1 MFCSKKCSESVI
13 HRYECNAPTEES
25 FDKLLLQRM
34 FYQAIEITGS
44 LEELQ
49 KLMNRQT
56 SNKTIMDFD
65 LSDPTDPMKDKNR
78 ILATTSLAE
87 REPWSAEAYAKYE
100 SVTQQLATESED
112 ERDFL
117 RNYLVRCLKSM
128 TVNFFHFFWSP
139 NQLEGQGLALCSLAA
154 YFAHSCDPN
163 VEKID
168 VDNKFAFVIKK
179 PIKSGEQL
187 FMNYDRYSFL
197 THSLKDRQEYFNKI
211 YTFQCACNAC
221 VKDYPQLSQLR
232 KFDQTFIETDIKND
246 SLNEAKER
254 YKKNCEYISANMER
268 YPCYEICSLM
278 NQNYRLLHSIGNQ
291 LPF

>member
-1 MFCSKKCSESVI
+1 
-13 HRYECNAPTEES
+13 
-25 FDKLLLQRM
+25 M
-34 FYQAIEITGS
+34 FYQAVEITGT

-49 KLMNRQT
+49 KLMNRST
-56 SNKTIMDFD
+56 SSKTIMDFD
-65 LSDPTDPMKDKNR
+65 LSDPTDPMNDKNR

-100 SVTQQLATESED
+100 SVTEQLQTEKTED

-139 NQLEGQGLALCSLAA
+139 THLEGQGFALCSLAA

-168 VDNKFAFVIKK
+168 VDHKFAFVVKK
-179 PIKSGEQL
+179 SILAGEQL

-197 THSLKDRQEYFNKI
+197 THSLPQRQEYFDKI
-211 YTFQCACNAC
+211 YTFQCGCGACSENF
-221 VKDYPQLSQLR
+221 PQLLQLR
-232 KFDQTFIETDIKND
+232 KFDKEFTLVDVENV
-246 SLNEAKER
+246 SVEEAEKQ
-254 YKKNCEYISANMER
+254 YKRNCQYILENMVQ
-268 YPCYEICSLM
+268 YPCFEICSLM
-278 NQNYRLLHSIGNQ
+278 IQNNHLLHIIGNN

>member
-1 MFCSKKCSESVI
+1 
-13 HRYECNAPTEES
+13 
-25 FDKLLLQRM
+25 M
-34 FYQAIEITGS
+34 FYQAIQITGS

-49 KLMNRQT
+49 KLMNHQT
-56 SNKTIMDFD
+56 SSKTIMDFD
-65 LSDPTDPMKDKNR
+65 LSDQTDPANEKNR

-100 SVTQQLATESED
+100 SVTQQLPTENED
-112 ERDFL
+112 ERNFL
-117 RNYLVRCLKSM
+117 RQYLVRCLKSM

-139 NQLEGQGLALCSLAA
+139 NQLEGQGYALCSLAA

-168 VDNKFAFVIKK
+168 VDNKFAFVIRK
-179 PIKSGEQL
+179 PIKAGEQL

-211 YTFQCACNAC
+211 YTFQCGCNAC
-221 VKDYPQLSQLR
+221 KDDYAELSNLPKIDDKFVVPEVKTLSAAGAEVQ
-232 KFDQTFIETDIKND
+232 
-246 SLNEAKER
+246 
-254 YKKNCEYISANMER
+254 YKKNCKYIKDNIEK
-268 YPCYEICSLM
+268 YPCFEICSLM
-278 NQNYRLLHSIGNQ
+278 VQNNHLLHAIGNK